1 MFRLIANKFVQWKT
15 SSNRKPLIVRG
26 ARQVGKSYSIMSFGQ
41 DYYDGEVHCINFEK
55 RPAFHAVFEP
65 NFDMVRIVDELEILL
80 NKKINSNRDLLFF
93 DEIQECPK
101 AIASLRYFYEQ
112 TPDIHVIAAG
122 SLLEFSLKDIS
133 FPVGRVNLLNMYP
146 MNFYEFL
153 LAVDQ
158 TLLADLL
165 TKKPVKLSEPVH
177 NKLMEWLR
185 KYFFIGGMP
194 ECVNTFATTR
204 SMKDV
209 VDIQADLVGT
219 FRQDFNK
226 YAGKADKS
234 CLDAVLLN
242 AAQKVGSQIKY
253 AELAVGFS
261 NPTIKKAFELLET
274 AQLIKKVKAASPA
287 GIPLGATASEKK
299 FKAVMLD
306 IGLMANLCG
315 LNLVRDYL
323 SSELLAIFRGAMA
336 EQFVGQEIL
345 SATNSDLYYW
355 SREKAGSNA
364 ETDYLM
370 APRGEIIP
378 VEVKSGKGGSIKSL
392 HVLLDKYQNI
402 HRALV
407 FSDAPFGQ
415 LEEQKITFLPLYY
428 VYSSTIEEF

>member
-1 MFRLIANKFVQWKT
+1 M
-15 SSNRKPLIVRG
+15 IVRG

-41 DYYDGEVHCINFEK
+41 DYYDGVVHCINFEK
-55 RPAFHAVFEP
+55 RPEFHSVFEP

-80 NKKINSNRDLLFF
+80 NKKIVPDEDLLFF
-93 DEIQECPK
+93 DEVQECPK
-101 AIASLRYFYEQ
+101 AIAALRYFYEQ
-112 TPDIHVIAAG
+112 TSDIHVIAAG

-133 FPVGRVNLLNMYP
+133 FPVGRVHLLNMYP

-158 TLLADLL
+158 TLLADFLL
-165 TKKPVKLSEPVH
+165 KNPVKLSEPVH
-177 NKLMEWLR
+177 VKMMEWLR

-194 ECVNTFATTR
+194 ECVKTFATTR

-315 LNLVRDYL
+315 LNLARDYL
-323 SSELLAIFRGAMA
+323 STELLAVFRVAMA

-402 HRALV
+402 NRALV

-415 LEEQKITFLPLYY
+415 LEDQKITFLPLYY
-428 VYSSTIEEF
+428 VYSSTIEEL